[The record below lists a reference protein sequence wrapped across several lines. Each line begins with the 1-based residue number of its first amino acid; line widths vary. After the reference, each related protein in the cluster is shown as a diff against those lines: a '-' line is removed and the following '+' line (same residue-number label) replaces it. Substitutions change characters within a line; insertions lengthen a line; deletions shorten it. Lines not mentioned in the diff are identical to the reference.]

1 MPAERVRA
9 GEIAG
14 PDVLDADRLRVEVDG
29 QRQVPASWFP
39 VRQGTPVPLEELPFH
54 VRRRPVHPGKMK
66 LRLAPSG
73 DDPRSPGQLAQI
85 VLAGEPQLQPGRL
98 DEQAEHRPH
107 IS

>member
-1 MPAERVRA
+1 
-9 GEIAG
+9 
-14 PDVLDADRLRVEVDG
+14 
-29 QRQVPASWFP
+29 
-39 VRQGTPVPLEELPFH
+39 
-54 VRRRPVHPGKMK
+54 MK
-66 LRLAPSG
+66 LRLARSG